1 MGIYLITG
9 ASSGIGAACAE
20 KLSRDGHTVVLVARS
35 AEKLQQV
42 AGTLSGTAHVFP
54 YDLEDVANVKTIFDF
69 CKDQGLKLDGMVYSA
84 GVNADV
90 PLKVCSPDI
99 WDRVMRVNCL
109 AFAEM
114 GRHFYSKRYSH
125 DFSRMVA
132 ISSSASISCDK
143 GMGPY
148 SASKAALN
156 AVVKTMAKEFIKRGI
171 LVNAILPAGVL
182 TPMAAAKIEALTG
195 TAMDVPAAIAQLE
208 QAPPTIAEQET
219 QPCGII
225 LPSHIATIAAYLVS
239 AGNRYVTGALLP
251 VSGGLAGI

>member
-69 CKDQGLKLDGMVYSA
+69 CKDQDLKLDGMVYSA

-99 WDRVMRVNCL
+99 WERVMRVNCL

-195 TAMDVPAAIAQLE
+195 AAIDVSATITKLE
-208 QAPPTIAEQET
+208 QASPTIAEQET

>member
-54 YDLEDVANVKTIFDF
+54 YDLEDVTHVKTIFDF
-69 CKDQGLKLDGMVYSA
+69 CKDHDLKLDGMVYSA

-182 TPMAAAKIEALTG
+182 TPMAAEKTPFTG
-195 TAMDVPAAIAQLE
+195 
-208 QAPPTIAEQET
+208 
-219 QPCGII
+219 GR
-225 LPSHIATIAAYLVS
+225 S
-239 AGNRYVTGALLP
+239 ANKKL
-251 VSGGLAGI
+251 

>member
-1 MGIYLITG
+1 MGTYLITG

-42 AGTLSGTAHVFP
+42 AGALPGSAHVFS
-54 YDLEDVANVKTIFDF
+54 YNLEDVAQIKTIFDF
-69 CKDQGLKLDGMVYSA
+69 CKAQGLKLDGMVYSA

-90 PLKVCSPDI
+90 PLKVCSPEV
-99 WDRVMRVNCL
+99 WARVMRVNCL
-109 AFAEM
+109 SFAEM
-114 GRHFYSKRYSH
+114 GRHFYSKRYSN
-125 DFSRMVA
+125 DFSRIVA
-132 ISSSASISCDK
+132 ISSSASVACDK

-156 AVVKTMAKEFIKRGI
+156 AVVKTMAKEFIKRGMLI
-171 LVNAILPAGVL
+171 NAILPAGVL
-182 TPMAAAKIEALTG
+182 TPMAAEKIEALTG
-195 TAMDVPAAIAQLE
+195 TPMDVEATIEQLE
-208 QAPPTIAEQET
+208 QGPPVIMEQEA

-239 AGNRYVTGALLP
+239 PENRYVTGALLP
-251 VSGGLAGI
+251 VSGGLSF